1 MSEIKSKIFNSLN
14 YIIDKITHDSLKKT
28 CAIIFITCIAI
39 AAIITL
45 LIRQIGTYSNLR
57 NDKLFISHLSG
68 YQSQVLLPNCSLY
81 FNKGTFCDAMSNGMF
96 ITQPVYSSDD
106 IIKQFGSNP
115 LEGFWIPSHFKSCF
129 SRQKGS
135 NILTDEAVYG
145 SYLLHINIFYR
156 TNPKNIE
163 SQTISLIISHGSP
176 YNIAVQ
182 SILHSISSEKI
193 KISHIYKTS
202 VTIADMHNESNN
214 TETYAAIFSYKNVGY
229 ILSAENGVTQTDFIN
244 VLTSIIK

>member
-1 MSEIKSKIFNSLN
+1 MRCLMECLLHNLFTPVTILLSSL
-14 YIIDKITHDSLKKT
+14 
-28 CAIIFITCIAI
+28 AQ
-39 AAIITL
+39 
-45 LIRQIGTYSNLR
+45 IRLR
-57 NDKLFISHLSG
+57 
-68 YQSQVLLPNCSLY
+68 V
-81 FNKGTFCDAMSNGMF
+81 
-96 ITQPVYSSDD
+96 
-106 IIKQFGSNP
+106 FG
-115 LEGFWIPSHFKSCF
+115 F

-244 VLTSIIK
+244 VLTSIIKS